1 MLFNLRKKKSS
12 VQNEMAIAIQQ
23 RKLGE
28 PIGDTLF
35 GKTVSIFIQFSILH
49 LLLLSVLVLYV
60 MGHCF

>member
-35 GKTVSIFIQFSILH
+35 GKTVSVLNLFSILN
-49 LLLLSVLVLYV
+49 LLLLPVLVLYAIWLDA
-60 MGHCF
+60 